1 MRKFRILLAEV
12 IGLGLLIGYLLWKNP
27 ELIEKIIPWV
37 AFAVAWHITWE
48 YGLDT
53 ELFRKAGLALGKRV
67 NHMWVWVIVFL
78 IGGSIG
84 LLYWAGINRAIKS
97 VTSLAV
103 QRSETT
109 NLIQDKK
116 EQHRTEPT
124 PPENKAPSP
133 NKNASSLVNPLGNL
147 VQLGWGVKEEY
158 AQNLTTFEIS
168 NKSIPDMQESSSY
181 FKMLHKPF
189 ALQLQQVPSISGLRF
204 MAGINEC
211 IQITISASDVSDLS
225 ELRQLTNLRK
235 LFITQTPFTLRTDL
249 DVSPLASLINLDT
262 LNLNNSRVSNVEAL
276 SRLTKLVTLNIGSS
290 LVKDIS
296 PLKGLSLLKSL
307 DVRDSQVT
315 DVSTLSENS
324 SLEELNVDGKQVSSL
339 GGVKQIVSLMIISYT
354 PFNTTAIG
362 MLSSLKTLN
371 IWGPPLIDLSPLR
384 KLRQLTFLRIDG
396 PGFTRGRAQV
406 TDVNAIGELEE
417 LKSLSLSEVQIS
429 SLQFLVGHEYKNLA
443 EFSLNDV
450 PISSVSEL
458 ASLVSLKKISFF
470 DIPVVDIA
478 PLLALPNLTEFSLLR
493 VPARADVIS
502 ELQRRG
508 VKVTIN

>member
-37 AFAVAWHITWE
+37 AFVVAWHLTWE

-53 ELFRKAGLALGKRV
+53 EVCRKTGLALGRRV
-67 NHMWVWVIVFL
+67 NRMWVWIIVFL
-78 IGGSIG
+78 IGGGISI
-84 LLYWAGINRAIKS
+84 LYWTGINRALKS

-103 QRSETT
+103 QRGETNNST
-109 NLIQDKK
+109 PDKEK
-116 EQHRTEPT
+116 QHPTEITAPG
-124 PPENKAPSP
+124 NKPSAPG
-133 NKNASSLVNPLGNL
+133 KNIPDVVNPLGNL

-158 AQNLTTFEIS
+158 AKNLTTFEIS
-168 NKSIPDMQESSSY
+168 NKSLPDMQESANY

-211 IQITISASDVSDLS
+211 VQVTISASDVSDLS
-225 ELRQLTNLRK
+225 ELRQLKNLRK
-235 LFITQTPFTLRTDL
+235 LFITQTPFTLRSDL

-262 LNLNNSRVSNVEAL
+262 LNLNNSRVGNVEPL
-276 SRLTKLVTLNIGSS
+276 SGLTKLVTLNIGSS

-296 PLKGLSLLKSL
+296 PLKGLRLLKSL

-315 DVSTLSENS
+315 DVSMLSENA
-324 SLEELNVDGKQVSSL
+324 SLEELNVDGKQVATM
-339 GGVKQIVSLMIISYT
+339 GGLNQIISLMVISYT
-354 PFNTTAIG
+354 PFNSAAIG
-362 MLSSLKTLN
+362 MLSNLKTLN
-371 IWGPPLIDLSPLR
+371 IWGPPVIDLSPLR
-384 KLRQLTFLRIDG
+384 KLHQLTFLRIDG

-417 LKSLSLSEVQIS
+417 LRSLSLSEVQIS
-429 SLQFLVGHEYKNLA
+429 SLQFLVGHEFKNLT
-443 EFSLNDV
+443 EFSLNDA

-478 PLLALPNLTEFSLLR
+478 PLLALPNLTELSLLR